1 MKRTALK
8 RSTKPIQRSEL
19 KRGTKPIPR
28 RRAKP
33 RKGRVVHKKRWEFVK
48 SQPCFVTGERPATV
62 HHVRRFGE
70 PKSDLRIVPLVA
82 RLHMRGD
89 EIPGQP
95 CVERGKKIFE
105 EFWRVDL
112 EAAVVHFYELFD
124 KLHQ

>member
-1 MKRTALK
+1 MKRSVPK
-8 RSTKPIQRSEL
+8 RSTKPL
-19 KRGTKPIPR
+19 KRSALKRPTKPVPR
-28 RRAKP
+28 RRGKP
-33 RKGRVVHKKRWEFVK
+33 RKGRIVDKKRWEFV
-48 SQPCFVTGERPATV
+48 STQPCFVTGERPATV

-105 EFWRVDL
+105 EYWGVNL
-112 EAAVVHFYELFD
+112 EAAVLHFYELYERR
-124 KLHQ
+124 L